1 MIPLRRQL
9 LLNALKLF
17 DLTVTA
23 FSYLLAAWTCS
34 PALRTFS
41 LEHFLSIR
49 FSVKEILYFL
59 SMLLAW
65 HILFALCGLYRSW
78 RVSSRKRETVDLL
91 KVGIL
96 VTLTLFI
103 GSRLFNIATV
113 TPLFLGI
120 FCMIASVTAITS
132 RFILRWGLRWIRI
145 RGRNLRYVLIIGTD
159 ERAIKL
165 AQLIESRA
173 ELGYSFLGFVNK
185 NSEEIRNVQE
195 AGYPVLSDLKGF
207 PSFVRDRLVDE
218 IWIGQPWSTIEG
230 ELSQVIA
237 FSRKCGIIIRYF
249 SGTLDSIQA
258 ISKDMSLEDDSIF
271 TLYPGPVG
279 ARFPVGKRIIDIL
292 GSVLLLLVLSPLLV
306 LAAVLIKATSPGPV
320 FFVQERIGLNRRR
333 FRLYKFRTMCQDA
346 EQKLPELE
354 HLNEISGPV
363 FKMTNDPRL
372 TTIGKLLR
380 KSSIDEL
387 PQLFNVLK
395 GEMSLVGPRPLPI
408 RDYNGF
414 REDWHRRRLSVL
426 PGMTCLW
433 QVNGR
438 NTIPFEEWM
447 GLDLQYVDQWSL
459 RLDFQILLKTIPAVL
474 RGSGAS

>member
-1 MIPLRRQL
+1 MIPLRRQIL
-9 LLNALKLF
+9 INALKLL
-17 DLTVTA
+17 DLTIMA
-23 FSYLLAAWTCS
+23 FSYLVAAWTCS
-34 PALRTFS
+34 PAMGFFS
-41 LEHFLSIR
+41 LEHLLSVR

-65 HILFALCGLYRSW
+65 HMLFALCGLYRSW

-96 VTLTLFI
+96 ATLTLLI
-103 GSRLFNIATV
+103 GSRLFNVLTV

-120 FCMIASVTAITS
+120 FCMIASVTAIAS

-165 AQLIESRA
+165 AQVIESQG
-173 ELGYSFLGFVNK
+173 ELGYSLLGFVNK
-185 NSEEIRNVQE
+185 NGEGIRNVQE
-195 AGYPVLSDLKGF
+195 AGYPVLADLKGF
-207 PSFVRDRLVDE
+207 PSFVRDRVVDE
-218 IWIGQPWSTIEG
+218 IWIGQPWEVIEG
-230 ELSQVIA
+230 ELSRMVT
-237 FSRKCGIIIRYF
+237 FCRKCGIIIRYF
-249 SGTLDSIQA
+249 SGSLDSIKA
-258 ISKDMSLEDDSIF
+258 LSEDMSFEDDSVF

-279 ARFPVGKRIIDIL
+279 AHFLIGKRIIDIV
-292 GSVLLLLVLSPLLV
+292 GSVLLLIILSPLLA
-306 LAAVLIKATSPGPV
+306 LAAVLVKATSPGPV
-320 FFVQERIGLNRRR
+320 FFVQERMGLNRRR
-333 FRLYKFRTMCQDA
+333 FRLYKFRTMCQGA
-346 EQKLPELE
+346 EQKLSELE

-363 FKMTNDPRL
+363 FKMADDPRL
-372 TTIGKLLR
+372 TRIGKLLR
-380 KSSIDEL
+380 KSSVDEL

-395 GEMSLVGPRPLPI
+395 GDMSLVGPRPLPV

-414 REDWHRRRLSVL
+414 REDWYRRRLSVL

-474 RGSGAS
+474 KGSGAS